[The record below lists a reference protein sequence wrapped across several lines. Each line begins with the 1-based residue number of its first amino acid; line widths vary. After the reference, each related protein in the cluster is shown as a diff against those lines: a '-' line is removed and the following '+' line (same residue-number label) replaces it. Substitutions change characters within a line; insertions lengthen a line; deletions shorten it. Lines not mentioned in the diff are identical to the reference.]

1 MSRSP
6 ASRPLWWIIMGVVV
20 LSALAVGWRGDTGPA
35 SNADRVTAV
44 AKTVRCP
51 VCAGES
57 VAESNAEISKDIR
70 KEIATRVE
78 QGQTDE
84 EIRSALSANFGG
96 DILLTPPSSGIG
108 GLVWILPVVLLVV
121 SFAGLFVAF
130 RRWSEPL
137 ADEVT
142 DADRALVAEAL
153 AAEAGVAGTDA
164 DHGEG
169 SGR

>member
-1 MSRSP
+1 M
-6 ASRPLWWIIMGVVV
+6 AVVA
-20 LSALAVGWRGDTGPA
+20 LSALVVGWRGDSGPS
-35 SNADRVTAV
+35 SNADRITAV
-44 AKTVRCP
+44 SKTVRCP

-78 QGQTDE
+78 QGESDD

-96 DILLTPPSSGIG
+96 DILLNPPSSGVG

-121 SFAGLFVAF
+121 SFAGLAVAF

-142 DADRALVAEAL
+142 EADRALVAQAL
-153 AAEAGVAGTDA
+153 ANDTGGVGGT